1 MDLGNL
7 VNENISKKFGLALFS
22 MYLVSKCEDQNIAYV
37 IAAIAVAGILGQ
49 TIVDAVKAWNGRTH
63 MVASAKELMKELD
76 KQEEPITP

>member
-22 MYLVSKCEDQNIAYV
+22 MWQVSKCENQSVAYV
-37 IAAIAVAGILGQ
+37 IAAIAVAGIFGQ
-49 TIVDAVKAWNGRTH
+49 TVVDAVKAW
-63 MVASAKELMKELD
+63 KD

>member
-22 MYLVSKCEDQNIAYV
+22 MFLVSKAESQEIAYV

-49 TIVDAVKAWNGRTH
+49 TIVDAVKAW
-63 MVASAKELMKELD
+63 
-76 KQEEPITP
+76 KQDEPTTP